1 MHFYTNVYQHRNLI
15 LVREFKD
22 GEYIQKQVQ
31 YKPTFYVPT
40 NKDSSFRSI
49 KGKNLE
55 PKKFTSI
62 AQARQFREKWKDV
75 EGFDIHGIERHPYA
89 YIAEYFPQE
98 IEWMM
103 RHIRIM
109 NLDIECECEDGFPEP
124 TEAAEEINAITYK
137 FFGQDTKYVFGTQAW
152 EHNDPTI
159 KYFHCRNE
167 KQLLKT
173 FLEEYKKNY
182 PDIITGWNVDQ
193 FDITY
198 LYNRI
203 NKLFGSTIADHC
215 SKEFY

>member
-40 NKDSSFRSI
+40 NKDSSFRSV
-49 KGKNLE
+49 KGQNLE
-55 PKKFTSI
+55 PKKFNSI

-75 EGFDIHGIERHPYA
+75 EGFDVHGIERHPYA
-89 YIAEYFPQE
+89 YIAEYFPQD

-103 RHIRIM
+103 RHVRVM
-109 NLDIECECEDGFPEP
+109 NLDIECECENGFPEP
-124 TEAAEEINAITYK
+124 TEAAEEINAISFK
-137 FFGQDTKYVFGTQAW
+137 MFGKDTKYVFGTQAW

-159 KYFHCRNE
+159 KYFHCQNE

-173 FLEEYKKNY
+173 FLEEYKKIY
-182 PDIITGWNVDQ
+182 PDIITG
-193 FDITY
+193 
-198 LYNRI
+198 
-203 NKLFGSTIADHC
+203 
-215 SKEFY
+215 